1 MERTGLEPV
10 TPTLP
15 VLCAPNCANAP
26 KTYRNIV
33 KRKMPDCQEFFLL
46 TSGISQNGGNIE
58 KKHISKFSCVT
69 LRVHGNPCFLCYI
82 IYETKPLE
90 QFHFR
95 LFSPPRNVS

>member
-1 MERTGLEPV
+1 MLPGGKQFMEHTGLEPV

-58 KKHISKFSCVT
+58 KKAHKQVFPALHYASTAIRVFCV
-69 LRVHGNPCFLCYI
+69 P
-82 IYETKPLE
+82 
-90 QFHFR
+90 
-95 LFSPPRNVS
+95 

>member
-58 KKHISKFSCVT
+58 KKHISKFF
-69 LRVHGNPCFLCYI
+69 LRYI
-82 IYETKPLE
+82 T
-90 QFHFR
+90 R
-95 LFSPPRNVS
+95 LRQSVFSVLHNIRNKAS